1 MGMTQ
6 GQRVPLGG
14 AAAWT
19 GADLERDQSWIRHL
33 EAADIAAL
41 DAALDHVRAR
51 GLTWPRITR
60 AEFPLGAF
68 GAHLADM
75 AEELENGRGIALLRG
90 LPVGRYDA
98 EALKSI
104 HYGLACHLGTPVY
117 QSARGELIGEITD
130 EGAAAVARGTLKVAG
145 DKQPFLSSRARVQT
159 TGALRFH
166 TDRTDVVALLCV
178 DQSMSGGVSQ
188 VASAITIHDTMLAH
202 RPDLVEA
209 LYGDIPRSRLGEEI
223 GGEAAHYM
231 LPVFALHEG
240 YFTTHYS
247 RTYVE
252 AGQKVASVPRM
263 TEAQWEALDL
273 LHELGHE
280 LCLTH
285 RFQPG
290 DIQYLNNHILYH
302 GRTAYEDGSG
312 GRRLL
317 YRTWISMA
325 NSRPLPASHAVLF
338 GDIAAGAVRGG
349 IRQPDGSNGPNEVG
363 GRAEHDPPGVPNL
376 SD

>member
-1 MGMTQ
+1 MEMTQ
-6 GQRVPLGG
+6 STKRTPLGG
-14 AAAWT
+14 AAAWI
-19 GADLERDQSWIRHL
+19 GAELERDQSWVRHL
-33 EAADIAAL
+33 DAGDIAAL
-41 DAALDHVRAR
+41 DGALEHMRQR
-51 GLTWPRITR
+51 GLGWSRLTR
-60 AEFPLGAF
+60 TDFPLGEF

-75 AEELENGRGIALLRG
+75 AEDLENGRGLALLRG

-98 EALKSI
+98 EALKCI

-117 QSARGELIGEITD
+117 QSAKGEMIGEITD
-130 EGAAAVARGTLKVAG
+130 EGAAALARGTLR
-145 DKQPFLSSRARVQT
+145 DDSDNQPFLSSRARVQT
-159 TGALRFH
+159 TGALRWH

-178 DQSMSGGVSQ
+178 DQSMSGGLSQIVSA
-188 VASAITIHDTMLAH
+188 VAIHDTMLAR
-202 RPDLVEA
+202 RPDLLEL

-240 YFTTHYS
+240 HFTTHYS

-252 AGQKVASVPRM
+252 AGQKVATVPRM
-263 TEAQWEALDL
+263 TDAQWEALDL
-273 LHELGHE
+273 LHALGHE
-280 LCLTH
+280 LGLTH

-302 GRTAYEDGSG
+302 GRTAYEDAPAGAPT

-317 YRTWISMA
+317 YRLWISMA

-338 GDIAAGAVRGG
+338 GETGAGRVRGG
-349 IRQPDGSNGPNEVG
+349 IRQPDGSNTASV
-363 GRAEHDPPGVPNL
+363 
-376 SD
+376 

>member
-1 MGMTQ
+1 MMHNPN
-6 GQRVPLGG
+6 RAPLGG
-14 AAAWT
+14 PAAWI
-19 GADLERDQSWIRHL
+19 GVELDRDQSWIRHL
-33 EAADIAAL
+33 EAPEIEAL
-41 DAALDHVRAR
+41 DRALDHVSQR
-51 GLTWPRITR
+51 GLGWAQVSRSD
-60 AEFPLGAF
+60 FPLGDF

-75 AEELENGRGIALLRG
+75 AEELENGRGVALLRG
-90 LPVGRYDA
+90 LPVERYDA
-98 EALKSI
+98 EALKCI
-104 HYGLACHLGTPVY
+104 HYGLACHLGTAVY

-130 EGAAAVARGTLKVAG
+130 EGAAAVARGTLEVAG
-145 DKQPFLSSRARVQT
+145 EKQPFLSSRARVQT

-166 TDRTDVVALLCV
+166 TDRADVVALLCV
-178 DQSMSGGVSQ
+178 DQSMAGGLSEI
-188 VASAITIHDTMLAH
+188 ASAITIHDTMLAR

-252 AGQKVASVPRM
+252 AGQKVATVPRM
-263 TEAQWEALDL
+263 SEAQWEALDL

-280 LCLTH
+280 LGLVH

-302 GRTAYEDGSG
+302 GRTAYEDGTG
-312 GRRLL
+312 GRRML

-338 GDIAAGAVRGG
+338 GETGAGSLRGG
-349 IRQPDGSNGPNEVG
+349 IRQPDGSN
-363 GRAEHDPPGVPNL
+363 VPV
-376 SD
+376 

>member
-1 MGMTQ
+1 MTQ
-6 GQRVPLGG
+6 NTGRAPLGG
-14 AAAWT
+14 FAAWT

-33 EAADIAAL
+33 TAPDIAAL
-41 DAALDHVRAR
+41 DAALAHVRQR
-51 GLTWPRITR
+51 GLAWSQITR
-60 AEFPLGAF
+60 ADFPLGDFA
-68 GAHLADM
+68 AHVAAM
-75 AEELENGRGIALLRG
+75 AEELENGRGLALLRG
-90 LPVGRYDA
+90 LSVERYDA
-98 EALKSI
+98 EALKCI
-104 HYGLACHLGTPVY
+104 HYGLASHLGTPVY

-130 EGAAAVARGTLKVAG
+130 EGAAVLSRGTLEVAG

-178 DQSMSGGVSQ
+178 DQSMSGGMSE
-188 VASAITIHDTMLAH
+188 VASAITIHDTMLER
-202 RPDLVEA
+202 RPDLVDA
-209 LYGDIPRSRLGEEI
+209 LYRDIPRSRLGEEK

-240 YFTTHYS
+240 HFTTHYS

-252 AGQKVASVPRM
+252 AGQKVDTVPRM
-263 TEAQWEALDL
+263 SDAQWEALDL

-280 LCLTH
+280 LGLVH

-302 GRTAYEDGSG
+302 GRTAYEDGTG
-312 GRRLL
+312 GTRML

-325 NSRPLPASHAVLF
+325 NSRPLPESHAVLF
-338 GDIAAGAVRGG
+338 GETGAGQVRGG
-349 IRQPDGSNGPNEVG
+349 IRQPDGSNGPVG
-363 GRAEHDPPGVPNL
+363 V
-376 SD
+376 